1 MQPHLIVLMCS
12 HNLNVGGGHHRVN
25 KRLRWSTHGSGSE
38 TKAEKRAVSN
48 CIQDSCMCAFIQFLS
63 TTFHTLIDT
72 QVKSQYGMP
81 LHSSSPASSAQCVT
95 LASLCMYA
103 LLVSIKLKGNK
114 KV

>member
-25 KRLRWSTHGSGSE
+25 ERLRWSIPGSGSE

-48 CIQDSCMCAFIQFLS
+48 CIQYSCMCAFIQFLS

-81 LHSSSPASSAQCVT
+81 LHS
-95 LASLCMYA
+95 
-103 LLVSIKLKGNK
+103 LLLHLLSVLH
-114 KV
+114 